1 MRCAECRHWRQSL
14 LEPVDKAQPSHHRC
28 FLAMAIP
35 ALLVLLIWVVFAW
48 SLAVPDGFFWLGIYP
63 RTVSGLVGIALGP
76 LIHANLQHAVAN
88 SVPLL
93 VLGTFLFYFY
103 PNQALRVLAIVWLC
117 AGIGTWIIGRPSYH
131 VGASGLLYGI
141 AAYLVVAGWTTRQRG
156 LAAIALLVIFLYGSW
171 IWGILPNDPSIS
183 WEGHLCGALTGL
195 VLGLLHR
202 NRLPG
207 NGTSSSSP
215 HIFHFVNHSGNRH
228 VRITYFCRVP
238 LWEYG
243 G

>member
-14 LEPVDKAQPSHHRC
+14 LEPVDKAQPSHHRW

-117 AGIGTWIIGRPSYH
+117 AGIGTWIIGLPSSGGVDNPTARSSRNRAPSH
-131 VGASGLLYGI
+131 IPIRKLDMGNLAQRSLHFLGGASMRR
-141 AAYLVVAGWTTRQRG
+141 A
-156 LAAIALLVIFLYGSW
+156 
-171 IWGILPNDPSIS
+171 
-183 WEGHLCGALTGL
+183 
-195 VLGLLHR
+195 HR
-202 NRLPG
+202 ACPRA
-207 NGTSSSSP
+207 TASESP
-215 HIFHFVNHSGNRH
+215 PR
-228 VRITYFCRVP
+228 
-238 LWEYG
+238 
-243 G
+243 